1 MRTTVTLEKE
11 AVDELLKKTKAR
23 TKASAVRE
31 AVSEYL
37 RRSKIEEIRSLKGK
51 LDFDSGTAEA
61 RHRER

>member
-31 AVSEYL
+31 AMSEYL
-37 RRSKIEEIRSLKGK
+37 RRRKIEEIRSLKGK

>member
-37 RRSKIEEIRSLKGK
+37 RRRKIEEIRSFKGK